1 MAKREE
7 QIARYFRSL
16 SSADGHEG
24 LESLDD
30 GASLEA
36 TIESYVS
43 WKGEDAR
50 RPQVK
55 KALEKMRAGK
65 ELDADDATMF
75 EAIILPGKRP
85 VAEIRDDKIVSLPSG
100 EFSSLAQGARRARIE
115 KTFRSIGCVLVPG
128 DPRIPYGGTGFVVG
142 KGLVMTNR
150 HVARLFTEGV
160 GTKHLAYVP
169 GAAAF
174 TPKREAPNASDTPSY
189 RVRRVVMVHPFW
201 DMALLE
207 VPDLDA
213 PVLALA
219 TDAPSTM
226 VAVVGYPAFDPRN
239 NVDVQKQ
246 VFNSVFDV
254 KRIAPGYSTG
264 RRAVQSFENRVSAL
278 MHDASTLGGNSGSA
292 VLDANTG
299 AVLALHFAGRY
310 LEANYAVP
318 MAELARDARVTDAGV
333 AFGAPATG
341 STEWDDRWIE
351 VDGEES
357 SAGAAVTVPHTISTR
372 DDHKGEECM
381 AHNQFNFSGPVT
393 IHVHG
398 SGGPSGGPSEAPRVD
413 AGAGDE
419 AASKPRV
426 KMQFDEDYDARPG
439 YDAGFLGVD
448 IDLPTVSEDRAGEML
463 TDADGAVLVLPYYH
477 YSLAMNADR
486 RLCMWTA
493 ANVDYSREGRKHSMS
508 RAEFGEDAW
517 RYDPRVPEEFQV
529 SDREFYKPAR
539 KVDRGH
545 IVRREDGAWGA
556 TKQETI
562 YGNSD
567 TFHWTNCTP
576 QHERFNQSG
585 KQGVWGLLENSIQSA
600 AKGPSEKMVIFAGPV
615 LAKNDPRALGIKYP
629 VKFWKVIVA
638 DTDEG
643 LMTYA
648 FVQSQRD
655 VVKEHGLGIEESID
669 IGFEEMQVTVSEVEK
684 LTGVVFANIVK
695 KKDVLDAGESV
706 KLTSAAS
713 IKTRKTKA

>member
-7 QIARYFRSL
+7 EIGRYFRSL
-16 SSADGHEG
+16 TSAGGHEG
-24 LESLDD
+24 LESLGD
-30 GASLEA
+30 GGSLEA
-36 TIESYVS
+36 TVESYVA
-43 WKGEDAR
+43 WKGDDAK
-50 RPQVK
+50 RPSVK
-55 KALEKMRAGK
+55 KALEKLREGK
-65 ELDADDATMF
+65 ALDAEDANTF

-85 VAEIRDDKIVSLPSG
+85 VAVIRDDRIASLPSG
-100 EFSSLAQGARRARIE
+100 EFSTLLQGATRARIE
-115 KTFRSIGCVLVPG
+115 KTFRSIGCVLVPS

-160 GTKHLAYVP
+160 GTKRLAYSP

-174 TPKREAPNASDTPSY
+174 TPKREAPSASDSPSFE
-189 RVRRVVMVHPFW
+189 VRRVVMVHPYW

-213 PVLALA
+213 PALALA
-219 TDAPSTM
+219 TDTPSTM

-246 VFNSVFDV
+246 VFDGVFDV
-254 KRIAPGYSTG
+254 KRVAPGYATG
-264 RRAVQSFENRVSAL
+264 RREVQSFENRVRAL
-278 MHDASTLGGNSGSA
+278 THDASTLGGNSGSA
-292 VLDANTG
+292 VLDVNTG

-310 LEANYAVP
+310 LESNYAVP
-318 MAELARDARVTDAGV
+318 MAELALDARVIDAGV
-333 AFGAPATG
+333 AFGAAP
-341 STEWDDRWIE
+341 SEPSPWDDRWIE

-357 SAGAAVTVPHTISTR
+357 SASSKVVSTPHTISTR
-372 DDHKGEECM
+372 DDHTGEDSM

-398 SGGPSGGPSEAPRVD
+398 AGTSGPGEAPRVD
-413 AGAGDE
+413 AGGDDE
-419 AASKPRV
+419 AANKPRV

-439 YDAGFLGVD
+439 YDPGFLGVD
-448 IDLPTVSEDRAGEML
+448 IDLPKVSEDRAEEML
-463 TDADGAVLVLPYYH
+463 TGLDGETLVLPYYH
-477 YSLAMNADR
+477 YSLAMNAER

-493 ANVDYSREGRKHSMS
+493 ANIDYSRAGRKHSMS

-517 RYDPRVPEEFQV
+517 RYDPRVPEEYQI

-545 IVRREDGAWGA
+545 IVRREDSAWGA
-556 TKQETI
+556 TKKETI

-585 KQGVWGLLENSIQSA
+585 KQGVWGLLENSIQNA
-600 AKGPSEKMVIFAGPV
+600 AKGASEKMIVFAGPV
-615 LAKNDPRALGIKYP
+615 LAKRDPRALGIKYP

-648 FVQSQRD
+648 FVQDQSG
-655 VVKEHGLGIEESID
+655 VVKEYGLGIEESLD
-669 IGFEEMQVTVSEVEK
+669 LGFEESQVTVSEIES
-684 LTGVVFANIVK
+684 LTGVVFADIVK
-695 KKDVLDAGESV
+695 QKDVLGAGESV
-706 KLTSAAS
+706 RLTSAAS
-713 IKTRKTKA
+713 VRTRRAKR